1 MNLKKQLIHSQS
13 MQVSCSKRLSEISC
27 LSGFYASH
35 RSARLSLSL
44 SLSRVDVP
52 RGTIP
57 NLARGPNYCA
67 LPLRHLRYN
76 PCGLT
81 SLLKHPYRPFIIRIR
96 EGQVGPAFQRYTSP
110 NKFLLIDRL
119 FRPLAQNH
127 VPARFEKRCARCN
140 G

>member
-1 MNLKKQLIHSQS
+1 MNLNKQLIHSQS
-13 MQVSCSKRLSEISC
+13 MRVSCSKRLSEISC

-35 RSARLSLSL
+35 HSALLSLSL

-52 RGTIP
+52 RGTP
-57 NLARGPNYCA
+57 NLTRGPNYCA
-67 LPLRHLRYN
+67 LPLRHLRCN
-76 PCGLT
+76 PYGLT
-81 SLLKHPYRPFIIRIR
+81 SLLKHPYRPFIIRR
-96 EGQVGPAFQRYTSP
+96 WEGQVGPAFQRYTSP

-119 FRPLAQNH
+119 FRPPAQNY